1 MLDVLMCFW
10 TWKKITI
17 LMDGWI
23 TEWMVEKCNK
33 VIIHTMVIFM
43 STNFFVDLMT
53 LFIFH
58 FLFSALHFSMFF
70 FSACS
75 LVVFSFLIMFLLLEH
90 QSNNNNNNKM
100 MTNKQN
106 EPNILFDPIISMK
119 YIKIYYLQEKMDA
132 YYSIFVHIE
141 QKKISQFFFSSKLS
155 PTMMIT

>member
-33 VIIHTMVIFM
+33 VIIHTMVIFI

-70 FSACS
+70 FLC
-75 LVVFSFLIMFLLLEH
+75 
-90 QSNNNNNNKM
+90 
-100 MTNKQN
+100 
-106 EPNILFDPIISMK
+106 LFTSR
-119 YIKIYYLQEKMDA
+119 
-132 YYSIFVHIE
+132 
-141 QKKISQFFFSSKLS
+141 FFFSYNVFVVGTSIEQQQQQQNDDQQTKRTKYSIWPHYFYEIYKNILS
-155 PTMMIT
+155 TRKNGCILFYFCSYWTKKNKSILFFK